1 MAKVKD
7 LSAIEYSATSTY
19 TKILPE
25 LENLKTA
32 NIPNREKLEKAR
44 DLIISALCT
53 ARAASEHSYI
63 NDKGKSEVGFSIS
76 QDYIVNVRISI
87 YRCRTLDQIINR
99 VNNSIENGKNYKG
112 ANK

>member
-1 MAKVKD
+1 MTKVKD

-25 LENLKTA
+25 LENLKTV
-32 NIPNREKLEKAR
+32 NIPNKEKLEKAR

-53 ARAASEHSYI
+53 ARAASEHSYV
-63 NDKGKSEVGFSIS
+63 DKGKSEVGFSIS

-87 YRCRTLDQIINR
+87 YNCRTLDQIINR
-99 VNNSIENGKNYKG
+99 VNKSIENGKNYKG